1 MVNKAAI
8 VLAGGM
14 GTRMKSSTPKVLHRV
29 CGREMI
35 SFVVDAVS
43 RAGFDDIIVVVP
55 PESDKIRE
63 IIGESVRYVV
73 QPTPSGTGNALSITR
88 HLIGEIENVLV
99 VNGDAPLIS
108 HETLDSVMSVHIE
121 SGAWVTLATS
131 RYDDPGS
138 MGRIVRDELGRVSSI
153 VEDSESNN
161 KIRAISEVNV
171 GVYCLNV
178 NWLLD
183 TIGTISPSESGEI
196 YLTDLISIAACQ
208 DAEMV
213 RSITLNDPAEGIG
226 VNSRVDLAK
235 VESVLRNRICVKLMS
250 DGVTIPDPSTVYID
264 TTVRIGIDTIVLP
277 NSHIMGDVVIG
288 SDCEIGP
295 NSVVKDSKLGDSCI
309 VSGSVVSG
317 SELERDVHVG
327 SFSSVRSGSHLGRGV
342 HIGTSAEVKNSNLG
356 SETKVGHFSYI
367 GDADIGSKVN
377 IGAGTVTCNYDGLR
391 KNVTKID
398 DGAMI
403 GSDTMLVAPVKVGA
417 NAETGAGS
425 VVTRDV
431 PVEALVKGIPARV
444 TRVAKKNKRKLAEL
458 NIIQDDSDG

>member
-1 MVNKAAI
+1 M
-8 VLAGGM
+8 
-14 GTRMKSSTPKVLHRV
+14 
-29 CGREMI
+29 
-35 SFVVDAVS
+35 
-43 RAGFDDIIVVVP
+43 
-55 PESDKIRE
+55 
-63 IIGESVRYVV
+63 
-73 QPTPSGTGNALSITR
+73 
-88 HLIGEIENVLV
+88 
-99 VNGDAPLIS
+99 
-108 HETLDSVMSVHIE
+108 
-121 SGAWVTLATS
+121 TLATS
-131 RYDDPGS
+131 RFDDPDG

-153 VEDSESNN
+153 VEESESNN

-213 RSITLNDPAEGIG
+213 RSISLNDPAEGIG

-235 VESVLRNRICVKLMS
+235 VESVLRNRICVKWMS
-250 DGVTIPDPSTVYID
+250 DGVTIPDQSTVYID

-356 SETKVGHFSYI
+356 SGTKVGHFSYI